1 MRKSDLRQQDE
12 SNYEGSVTNKEKDVD
27 DLDSVNIPKLENDS
41 IEEVPNE
48 DIESPLF
55 PPKLKPEVIDKLDI
69 DKD

>member
-55 PPKLKPEVIDKLDI
+55 PPKFKPEAIDKLDI